1 MQTKLLN
8 LDFVVFKLDRSKT
21 FAQETKD
28 KEDLITPNWV
38 EKDLEKAFREV
49 NNSNLKMGRGAI
61 GGVLFPKCCC
71 CIDLKTG
78 VVVLGVL
85 SAIAAENAMIGFSP
99 LSGLGNINN
108 ILITNFLENLNFA
121 GDI

>member
-1 MQTKLLN
+1 ML
-8 LDFVVFKLDRSKT
+8 FFELDRSKT

-28 KEDLITPNWV
+28 KQDIIPCLV
-38 EKDLEKAFREV
+38 EKDLKKAFDEV
-49 NNSNLKMGRGAI
+49 NNSNLKMGRGEI

-99 LSGLGNINN
+99 FSGLGNINN
-108 ILITNFLENLNFA
+108 KLS
-121 GDI
+121 